1 MPGLLD
7 WTEQDW
13 ESPRGQGLLSAA
25 FSLLAA
31 QKMPGQSGGGAFANA
46 LGQAGQTYLQSS
58 GAAKRN
64 AIQEKLLGA
73 QVAEAEHQVAERKR
87 KQAMDEQITQLATKY
102 QRPPQPARP
111 GTADLQSMMPQGTSI
126 GAMQPIP
133 AQQGGFDTQGFL
145 GALPSV
151 QGMNPLK
158 AIETQA
164 KYQQMLAK
172 ERPKYSTSPQ
182 FTQQGRAYLVGE
194 DGSIKW
200 LDGQVAPRD
209 KVISEDMGGKRI
221 YRTEYSPNQIGE
233 AEKTLSKDTLYSGG
247 ITMRGQNMVNQRAI
261 DANALKRGELQM
273 EGGGPSQ
280 ANLTFKFGK
289 PQPGYRWT
297 QDGGLEAIPGGPA
310 DIKARTDI
318 EKKASGGNDVSVAIG
333 TLRDAYDRLEKGGGI
348 TSTEKSVLSNLKAAG
363 SSSAVGQIAGRALGT
378 ANQSARN
385 DVAMARPAL
394 LAALMKATGMSAK
407 QMDSNAELKLWL
419 STATD
424 PTLDVESNR
433 RALDNIER
441 KYLGVATGGW
451 GEPSTTPPSADG
463 WSGQVIPPKG
473 R

>member
-7 WTEQDW
+7 DDLFND
-13 ESPRGQGLLSAA
+13 PKKLGLLTMGL
-25 FSLLAA
+25 SLLSTPGRFGESFGKAGLQGVQATRGAMKDA
-31 QKMPGQSGGGAFANA
+31 QQSQMAKLQLDEAKQKA
-46 LGQAGQTYLQSS
+46 LDAQQAREMEMRIAQT
-58 GAAKRN
+58 
-64 AIQEKLLGA
+64 A
-73 QVAEAEHQVAERKR
+73 QNF
-87 KQAMDEQITQLATKY
+87 L
-102 QRPPQPARP
+102 RPPQPARP

-441 KYLGVATGGW
+441 KYLGGATGGW
-451 GEPSTTPPSADG
+451 GEPSTTPPSDGG

>member
-1 MPGLLD
+1 
-7 WTEQDW
+7 
-13 ESPRGQGLLSAA
+13 
-25 FSLLAA
+25 
-31 QKMPGQSGGGAFANA
+31 
-46 LGQAGQTYLQSS
+46 
-58 GAAKRN
+58 
-64 AIQEKLLGA
+64 
-73 QVAEAEHQVAERKR
+73 
-87 KQAMDEQITQLATKY
+87 
-102 QRPPQPARP
+102 
-111 GTADLQSMMPQGTSI
+111 
-126 GAMQPIP
+126 
-133 AQQGGFDTQGFL
+133 
-145 GALPSV
+145 
-151 QGMNPLK
+151 
-158 AIETQA
+158 
-164 KYQQMLAK
+164 
-172 ERPKYSTSPQ
+172 
-182 FTQQGRAYLVGE
+182 
-194 DGSIKW
+194 
-200 LDGQVAPRD
+200 
-209 KVISEDMGGKRI
+209 
-221 YRTEYSPNQIGE
+221 
-233 AEKTLSKDTLYSGG
+233 
-247 ITMRGQNMVNQRAI
+247 MVNQRAI

-441 KYLGVATGGW
+441 KYLGGATGGW